1 LKGLEE
7 IYTRYVGRIR
17 DERDKVGNKKGNH
30 QLITDTANDIV
41 RQFRMQLS
49 QYQNNLDFILA
60 AYRSANEKARKTPSP
75 KFFAEKLFVDQDMLE
90 APKWEGVPASDYD
103 KDWEGFQ
110 QAQDAIRQAYQ
121 DAQAGYPTLEDLIE
135 GESARER
142 LRQ

>member
-1 LKGLEE
+1 LL
-7 IYTRYVGRIR
+7 
-17 DERDKVGNKKGNH
+17 
-30 QLITDTANDIV
+30 
-41 RQFRMQLS
+41 
-49 QYQNNLDFILA
+49 
-60 AYRSANEKARKTPSP
+60 
-75 KFFAEKLFVDQDMLE
+75 VDQDMLE